1 MPTPLNAA
9 RREELREHQQEIAR
23 LARMLELRPQTQ
35 AVFLEAQITRHR
47 ISAALLVAQLDENA
61 VPA

>member
-9 RREELREHQQEIAR
+9 RREELHEHQREIAR
-23 LARMLELRPQTQ
+23 LARMLEQRPQSQ

-47 ISAALLVAQLDENA
+47 ISAALLTAQLVESA